1 MATIITRMESK
12 RGCGFRKKGGK
23 YFVSDGIGRPCGK
36 LPIPLT
42 VCPCC
47 NQGIKQSRGFTWISW
62 QLLDGHECKLTH
74 TGDCFKCPLAFGVSH
89 SSIEGNK
96 LGLMWVGQKFY
107 PRTVDFTREAM
118 AMGISKRF
126 SQLPKDFVLGETW
139 IALGHPEAVV
149 NALDGGE
156 MEILPG
162 IFHMFKPN
170 RIEYVITGKETED
183 ELDQLE
189 DRGFTLV
196 EVIPEEEGEE
206 ETDDE
211 DEL

>member
-1 MATIITRMESK
+1 
-12 RGCGFRKKGGK
+12 
-23 YFVSDGIGRPCGK
+23 
-36 LPIPLT
+36 
-42 VCPCC
+42 
-47 NQGIKQSRGFTWISW
+47 
-62 QLLDGHECKLTH
+62 
-74 TGDCFKCPLAFGVSH
+74 
-89 SSIEGNK
+89 
-96 LGLMWVGQKFY
+96 MWVGAKNY
-107 PRTVDFTREAM
+107 PSTSDFTKEAM
-118 AMGISKRF
+118 AMGVSKRF

-149 NALDGGE
+149 EASEDGD
-156 MEILPG
+156 LKTQPG
-162 IFHMFKPN
+162 IFHMFQPS

>member
-47 NQGIKQSRGFTWISW
+47 NQGIKQSRGFTWITGK
-62 QLLDGHECKLTH
+62 LLDGNKCKISPYNTDGH
-74 TGDCFKCPLAFGVSH
+74 CSRCPLFNE
-89 SSIEGNK
+89 IDK